1 MTVLTVPTVELYL
14 QSPSP
19 LPSSLISASLPPESQ
34 WQQWFTLWLA
44 QLGADLP
51 PASAYELT
59 LRLTN
64 DEEIQRLNA
73 QFRHQDRPTDVLS
86 FASLEDEVPTV
97 EADSLEPL
105 YLGDLVISLET
116 AARQALEVSVS
127 LTTELAWLAAHGLLH
142 LVGWDHPD
150 DLHLQEMVRRQAD
163 LLQHIGLDY
172 CWQDYF

>member
-1 MTVLTVPTVELYL
+1 MTVLTVPTVDLYL
-14 QSPSP
+14 QSPSS
-19 LPSSLISASLPPESQ
+19 LPSTLAADALPDETQ

-64 DEEIQRLNA
+64 DQEIQHLNA

-86 FASLEDEVPTV
+86 FASLEDEVPSV
-97 EADSLEPL
+97 ETDSLEPL

-142 LVGWDHPD
+142 LLGWDHPD
-150 DLHLQEMVRRQAD
+150 DLHLQEMIRRQAD

>member
-1 MTVLTVPTVELYL
+1 MTVLPVPTVDLYL
-14 QSPSP
+14 QSPST
-19 LPSSLISASLPPESQ
+19 LPSSLTSDLLPAESQ

-44 QLGADLP
+44 QLEADLP

-59 LRLTN
+59 LRLTS
-64 DEEIQRLNA
+64 DQEIQHLNA
-73 QFRHQDRPTDVLS
+73 QFRHQDKPTDVLS

-97 EADSLEPL
+97 ETDSLEPL

-150 DLHLQEMVRRQAD
+150 DFHLQKMVRRQAD